1 MKRTDGFTLLELLM
15 VMFILS
21 LVTIAALPV
30 NKWLRSQG
38 VKLATEQLRGD
49 LQLARLMAIK
59 HRKSCSIEVNTP
71 SINRYSNSLNHQM
84 VDLATYRGGVHFMI
98 KGPGGGV
105 ASKTITFNRRGM
117 AMSIGSIFLS
127 DRDGSNIFRVRAMPP
142 GGISVFRWSG
152 NGWK

>member
-1 MKRTDGFTLLELLM
+1 M

-84 VDLATYRGGVHFMI
+84 VDLAT
-98 KGPGGGV
+98 
-105 ASKTITFNRRGM
+105 
-117 AMSIGSIFLS
+117 
-127 DRDGSNIFRVRAMPP
+127 
-142 GGISVFRWSG
+142 
-152 NGWK
+152 